1 MTADK
6 TTTATKRDPPGT
18 LRTQQLRSSMKQE
31 PSGFPLCP
39 ELILC
44 HSTTYANTARRGP
57 VSPECQHPNEH
68 RYDHHFCSN
77 SWPKRDPLR
86 AIRIQEP
93 RISRGQYPSG
103 YCLHP
108 RANPVPQLSIPKFL
122 QERTGLPELLIH
134 RLGGG
139 KSHSKRQQDQL
150 TPEITKWQEAK
161 E

>member
-68 RYDHHFCSN
+68 RYDHHFYSN

-86 AIRIQEP
+86 AIRTEEP
-93 RISRGQYPSG
+93 NISWGQDPSG
-103 YCLHP
+103 FCQHP
-108 RANPVPQLSIPKFL
+108 RAGPEPQLSIPKFL
-122 QERTGLPELLIH
+122 LERTGLPGGLTQ
-134 RLGGG
+134 RLVGQT
-139 KSHSKRQQDQL
+139 SHSQRQQDR
-150 TPEITKWQEAK
+150 
-161 E
+161 